1 MAQTSLNFDPVSKQA
16 YATAAERKQL
26 ELEKFGVMAGFLV
39 GLLLAVGSANDFLA
53 ALEAPKWVS
62 VAGGVLVVA
71 LATSAGL
78 RLSTKLAKRLGWA

>member
-39 GLLLAVGSANDFLA
+39 GLLLAVGVVNDHLA
-53 ALEAPKWVS
+53 ALEAPEWVS
-62 VAGGVLVVA
+62 VTSGVLVVA